1 MAYGENVTGDLP
13 KDRLIDVTAL
23 VAPLVLVARLADTD
37 DVINQTHLSGKQA
50 GAVVAAVTAGT
61 LEAPTAAEFRMATGS
76 GPADAWVSL
85 SGAAAGGGA

>member
-23 VAPLVLVARLADTD
+23 VAPLVLAARLADVD

-50 GAVVAAVTAGT
+50 GAVVAAVTGGT
-61 LEAPTAAEFRMATGS
+61 IEAPTAAEFRMATGS
-76 GPADAWVSL
+76 GPADAWVAL
-85 SGAAAGGGA
+85 GGASGGGA